1 MDVRFKGYVRCS
13 TREQT
18 PDRQIIALREFGV
31 PEDAIV
37 IEMKSG
43 KNFDRPAYQEMV
55 ESLVPGD
62 VVVIDALDGLGR
74 DRDALVD
81 EWRRITK
88 EKGADMVVLDMLPLL
103 DTRQKD
109 HDLTASFVADLV
121 LQILSYVSEKERL
134 LNRERTAA
142 GITAAHQ
149 RGVKF
154 SRKLMERPAD
164 FETVRELWEQEVI
177 SASEAARRLIS
188 AAPRSCSGLGGS
200 RGEQITMG

>member
-1 MDVRFKGYVRCS
+1 MDVRLKGYARCS
-13 TREQT
+13 TREQC

-31 PEDAIV
+31 PEEAIV

-43 KNFDRPAYQEMV
+43 KNFERPVYQKLV
-55 ESLVPGD
+55 NSLKPGD
-62 VVVIDALDGLGR
+62 VVVIDSLDRLGR

-103 DTRQKD
+103 DTRKKE

-134 LNRERTAA
+134 LNRERSAA
-142 GITAAHQ
+142 GIAAAKQ

-154 SRKLMERPAD
+154 GRKPMELPESL
-164 FETVRELWEQEVI
+164 ETVRELWECEEI
-177 SASEAARRLIS
+177 SASEAARRL
-188 AAPRSCSGLGGS
+188 GVS
-200 RGEQITMG
+200 RPTFMRWIGKN

>member
-1 MDVRFKGYVRCS
+1 
-13 TREQT
+13 
-18 PDRQIIALREFGV
+18 V
-31 PEDAIV
+31 PKDAIV

-62 VVVIDALDGLGR
+62 VVVIDALDRLGR

-109 HDLTASFVADLV
+109 RDLTASFVADLV

-142 GITAAHQ
+142 GIAVAHQ

-154 SRKLMERPAD
+154 GRKPMERPAD
-164 FETVRELWEQEVI
+164 FETIRELWEQEVI
-177 SASEAARRLIS
+177 SASEAARRLGIS
-188 AAPRSCSGLGGS
+188 HPTFMRWIGRL
-200 RGEQITMG
+200 

>member
-1 MDVRFKGYVRCS
+1 MDVRLKGYVRCS

-43 KNFDRPAYQEMV
+43 KNFERPAYQK
-55 ESLVPGD
+55 LVDELEPGD
-62 VVVIDALDGLGR
+62 AVVIDSLDRLGR

-88 EKGADMVVLDMLPLL
+88 EKGADMVVLDMMPLL

-109 HDLTASFVADLV
+109 RDITASFVADLV

-142 GITAAHQ
+142 GIAAAHQ

-154 SRKLMERPAD
+154 GRKPMERPD
-164 FETVRELWEQEVI
+164 EFESVRELWEREEI
-177 SASEAARRLIS
+177 SASEAARRLGIS
-188 AAPRSCSGLGGS
+188 RPTFMRWIGRL
-200 RGEQITMG
+200 

>member
-1 MDVRFKGYVRCS
+1 MDVRLKGYARCS
-13 TREQT
+13 TREQS
-18 PDRQIIALREFGV
+18 PHRQIIALREFGV
-31 PEDAIV
+31 PEEAIV

-43 KNFDRPAYQEMV
+43 KNFERPAYQNLV
-55 ESLVPGD
+55 NSLKPGD
-62 VVVIDALDGLGR
+62 AVVIDSLDRLGR

-103 DTRQKD
+103 DTRKKE

-134 LNRERTAA
+134 LNRERAAA
-142 GITAAHQ
+142 GIAAAKQ

-154 SRKLMERPAD
+154 GRKPMELPANL
-164 FETVRELWEQEVI
+164 ETVRELWECEEI
-177 SASEAARRLIS
+177 SASEAARRL
-188 AAPRSCSGLGGS
+188 GVS
-200 RGEQITMG
+200 RPTFMRWIGKN

>member
-1 MDVRFKGYVRCS
+1 MDVRLKGYVRCS
-13 TREQT
+13 TREQS

-43 KNFDRPAYQEMV
+43 KNFERPAYQKMV
-55 ESLVPGD
+55 DELEPGD
-62 VVVIDALDGLGR
+62 AVVIDSLDRLGR
-74 DRDALVD
+74 DRDALVG

-88 EKGADMVVLDMLPLL
+88 EKGADMVVLDMMPLL

-109 HDLTASFVADLV
+109 RDITASFVADLV

-142 GITAAHQ
+142 GIAAAHQ

-154 SRKLMERPAD
+154 GRKPMERPAE
-164 FETVRELWEQEVI
+164 FESVRKLWEREEI
-177 SASEAARRLIS
+177 SASEAARRLGIS
-188 AAPRSCSGLGGS
+188 RPTFMRWVGRL
-200 RGEQITMG
+200 